1 MNQQDAD
8 ARLRSGLIAGL
19 SAYLVWGAL
28 TVYWKLLTEF
38 DAFELVGWRVMS
50 SAVLM
55 ATVLTV
61 TRRWQ
66 HLRPVLRDRA
76 LLGRVALAAALLS
89 CNWTSY
95 VFAVVHGHVI
105 ETALGYFMAPLGTI
119 TVGVLVF
126 HERLSRLQ
134 RIAVGFGAASVV
146 VLSLSYGQVPWL
158 ALIMATTWSLYGWL
172 KKQVPLTPLESM
184 AAESFVVLVPAIVV
198 AIALAGAT
206 DSIPSSASAGEF
218 VLVLLTG
225 VATVVPLTLFA
236 WAAHR
241 VPLTVLGPM
250 QYLVPSIN
258 FLLGW
263 LAYDE
268 ELPLW
273 RVVGFA
279 LVWTGLVLVTVD
291 TIRRSRS
298 AARPDSSS
306 EANAAAAVTNS

>member
-1 MNQQDAD
+1 
-8 ARLRSGLIAGL
+8 
-19 SAYLVWGAL
+19 
-28 TVYWKLLTEF
+28 
-38 DAFELVGWRVMS
+38 
-50 SAVLM
+50 
-55 ATVLTV
+55 
-61 TRRWQ
+61 
-66 HLRPVLRDRA
+66 
-76 LLGRVALAAALLS
+76 
-89 CNWTSY
+89 
-95 VFAVVHGHVI
+95 
-105 ETALGYFMAPLGTI
+105 MAPLGTI

-126 HERLSRLQ
+126 HEHLSRLQ

-158 ALIMATTWSLYGWL
+158 ALIMAATWSVYGWL
-172 KKQVPLTPLESM
+172 KKEVPLNPLESM

-198 AIALAGAT
+198 AIALAGASG
-206 DSIPSSASAGEF
+206 SIPSSASAGEL

-268 ELPLW
+268 ELPFW

-279 LVWTGLVLVTVD
+279 LVWCGLALVTVD
-291 TIRRSRS
+291 TVRRSRS
-298 AARPDSSS
+298 ARAARADRRLDPPVVPRDVSPA
-306 EANAAAAVTNS
+306 ERTVP